1 MGVVVTV
8 ENNREASA
16 ITSTWWGQARAAA
29 KQGSL
34 PRSAEAIV
42 QGEAESALLSIWDW
56 WDLWYEL
63 RRLPGWQAV
72 ESREISARWV
82 PEQPS
87 F

>member
-1 MGVVVTV
+1 
-8 ENNREASA
+8 
-16 ITSTWWGQARAAA
+16 
-29 KQGSL
+29 
-34 PRSAEAIV
+34 
-42 QGEAESALLSIWDW
+42 LLSIWDW